1 MPGRFN
7 QDLENEHKLAVFL
20 DDNYYNNTSRFND
33 TLRIDRIDDLD
44 LQYKGVDLII
54 TNKDTDIKTYIDEKA
69 QSHYI
74 NKRLPTFAFELS
86 YLKDGSLRE
95 GWLFDTHKITQQY
108 FIITCI
114 QEIDKQIQS
123 CRLISIDRY
132 KLISLLIAKNLTREN
147 LAKYENQYRDNGEY
161 KKHIISELSGREGF
175 LFYTE
180 HLVEKPI
187 NVVFYLDYLIRQG
200 IGVELF
206 PCQL

>member
-1 MPGRFN
+1 MESKFS
-7 QDLENEHKLAVFL
+7 QDLNNEQKLALFL
-20 DDNYYNNTSRFND
+20 DNNYYNNSNIFSD
-33 TLRIDRIDDLD
+33 TFIIDRVSDLD

-54 TNKDTDIKTYIDEKA
+54 TNKDTNFKSYIDEKA

-74 NKRLPTFAFELS
+74 NKALPTFAFELS
-86 YLKDGSLRE
+86 YLKDGFLRE

-114 QEIDKQIQS
+114 QETHNQIQS
-123 CRLISIDRY
+123 CRLISIDRD
-132 KLISLLIAKNLTREN
+132 KLISLLIEKNLTRDN
-147 LAKYENQYRDNGEY
+147 LAKYENQYRTNNEY
-161 KKHIISELSGREGF
+161 KKHLINEFGNREGF

-187 NVVFYLDYLIRQG
+187 NVVFYLDYLIKQG
-200 IGVELF
+200 IGIELF